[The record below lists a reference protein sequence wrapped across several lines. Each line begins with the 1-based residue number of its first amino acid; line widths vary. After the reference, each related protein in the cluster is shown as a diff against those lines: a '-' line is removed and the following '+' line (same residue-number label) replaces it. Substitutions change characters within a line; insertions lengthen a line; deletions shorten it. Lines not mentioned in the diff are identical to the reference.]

1 MGSKPTGEL
10 NSQYTYIGSKSELNE
25 DLNLKRS

>member
-25 DLNLKRS
+25 DLKRS